1 MFGQLLSAVKV
12 FFLLNLVKN
21 EFGYT
26 LCDFFRQKL
35 LVTLALA
42 YFNAGVVVVN
52 SEAEGL
58 APGWLSKNPPLSFFP
73 FSREINKTYC
83 CIILRPL

>member
-58 APGWLSKNPPLSFFP
+58 APGWLSKNPPLSFSLF
-73 FSREINKTYC
+73 RAK
-83 CIILRPL
+83 